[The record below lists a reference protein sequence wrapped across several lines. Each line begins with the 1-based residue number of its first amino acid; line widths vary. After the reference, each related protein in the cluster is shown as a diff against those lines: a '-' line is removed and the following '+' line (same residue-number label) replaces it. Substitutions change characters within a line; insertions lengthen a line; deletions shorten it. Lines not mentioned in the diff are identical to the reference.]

1 MKLRR
6 QTQSALNFHQVVNT
20 NERIL
25 PSSIVEQE
33 RSSCLRL
40 KIFKIEYFLGEGGT
54 SCALYHRKKFVRNES
69 TF

>member
-40 KIFKIEYFLGEGGT
+40 KIFKIEYFLGEWEDKLR
-54 SCALYHRKKFVRNES
+54 ALSSKEICSK
-69 TF
+69 